1 MRKARKRKETYQS
14 SQIPAGEVPIVK
26 FVIFIVLLLLFAF
39 LMYKLYNSG
48 GETPFLPTADSNG
61 PTVQISGMILDDD
74 DRGIQDA
81 RISLAGA
88 DTLSDLDGE
97 FLINMPQNAGVQEMV
112 ITHPETQVSISR
124 SIDPSRDGKRDFVIV
139 FAGKTQVITRTVP
152 APQQTNPVTQPTTQ
166 PQTQLLQPPTYR
178 PQTTSLRGN
187 QVMVDA
193 AWDTFIQRDRAL
205 SASYT
210 LVDIETRRSGSV
222 SSFSGVW
229 SNGSGDSKVFRSS
242 SWGQFLSQRNQ
253 LRGQGYRIMDIEV
266 GVGTNEFEYVGLWE
280 RGTADH
286 KLWVGLTWQQFLQ
299 KRTEYLKEGLQL
311 VDVEGYTSGG
321 ETRYAGIWAPG
332 RADKIWKAKNNSGF
346 ISRHRQY
353 RGEGHYLKD
362 FETVVED
369 GSTQYIGIWLPG
381 NTANKIWINDAQ
393 SGFENKGREF
403 AAEGLELID
412 LELRPNGSRQAFSGV
427 WAGLV
432 SGNRGTSTTNNSSS
446 GGDFKLLEE

>member
-1 MRKARKRKETYQS
+1 MRRARKTKETYQS
-14 SQIPAGEVPIVK
+14 SQIPAGEIPVGRILL
-26 FVIFIVLLLLFAF
+26 FLVLLALFAW
-39 LMYKLYNSG
+39 LMYRLLTG
-48 GETPFLPTADSNG
+48 GSTTGFLPAANPDPEG
-61 PTVQISGMILDDD
+61 PAIQITGMIVDDD
-74 DRGIQDA
+74 DLGIQSA
-81 RISLAGA
+81 QIALAG
-88 DTLSDLDGE
+88 DTTLSGVDGE
-97 FLINMPQNAGVQEMV
+97 FLLNIPQDAGIQDMV
-112 ITHPETQVSISR
+112 ITHPESKISISR
-124 SIDPSRDGKRDFVIV
+124 SVDPSSDGKRDFVIV

-152 APQQTNPVTQPTTQ
+152 APQTTNPAPQTFTQ
-166 PQTQLLQPPTYR
+166 PQPLQPSSR

-193 AWDTFIQRDRAL
+193 AWDTFVQRDRDL
-205 SASYT
+205 SSTYT
-210 LVDIETRRSGSV
+210 LVDIETRRNGSV
-222 SSFSGVW
+222 SNFSGVW
-229 SNGSGDSKVFRSS
+229 SNGSRDSRVFRSS
-242 SWGQFLSQRNQ
+242 SWDQFRSRRNQ
-253 LRGQGYRIMDIEV
+253 LRGQGYRIKDVEV
-266 GVGTNEFEYVGLWE
+266 GVGTNDFEYVGLWE
-280 RGTADH
+280 RGSADH

-311 VDVEGYTSGG
+311 IDVEGYTRAG

-332 RADKIWKAKNNSGF
+332 RADKIWKAKNNNGF

-369 GSTQYIGIWLPG
+369 GATQYIGIWLPG

-403 AAEGLELID
+403 SAEGLELID

-427 WAGLV
+427 WTGLI
-432 SGNRGTSTTNNSSS
+432 SGNRGTSTTGNQSN